1 MKKLALALVCFAS
14 IAFFASCNKVGQPTI
29 QVLNQEGYVQSGA
42 TVNLD
47 EDINFGFVVA
57 SSPITNKE
65 LATLVVTIDSV
76 EWANVNLTGKTE
88 YTFTDQ
94 VRYGLSKD
102 EIVGTSVIT
111 ATVTDAAGETA
122 TATITLTLNQPAQQ
136 LMVRTFEW
144 YRLGNTINGLDEF
157 GLKWKG
163 NYPKDTYAKL
173 VPEDGVKLFIFES
186 ADWEKV
192 TTDVEKAA
200 FFNNALETMETAD
213 EYWNVNVTQQ
223 DMTYDDVIGTI
234 KADGTCCLIHVT
246 KSYSVSLAAGT
257 ETTITGEAK

>member
-42 TVNLD
+42 TVDVD

-57 SSPITNKE
+57 SSPVTNKE

-76 EWANVNLTGKTE
+76 EWANVNLAGKTE

-102 EIVGTSVIT
+102 EIVGTSIIT

-122 TATITLTLNQPAQQ
+122 TATITLTLNQPAME
-136 LMVRTFEW
+136 LVENDFTWFRHG
-144 YRLGNTINGLDEF
+144 GNPGQGLEEF
-157 GLKWKG
+157 GLEWTNNAKEIFCVIKPVEG
-163 NYPKDTYAKL
+163 ATLYSFTSDTWN
-173 VPEDGVKLFIFES
+173 E
-186 ADWEKV
+186 V

-200 FFNNALETMETAD
+200 VFSEALSMTDFRGVSAWSTK
-213 EYWNVNVTQQ
+213 
-223 DMTYDDVIGTI
+223 TYDYVIGTLYN
-234 KADGTCCLIHVT
+234 GEYHLIHITHGQVD
-246 KSYSVSLAAGT
+246 SSAAGT
-257 ETTITGEAK
+257 DITITGQAK